1 MGIPAPVFC
10 SEVLELKL
18 PVTEKELESNYETIM
33 PEIDR
38 LSLERVDKIWSSWPE
53 FLSMAGS
60 WECLRKIH
68 VELFGGLFDFAG
80 TIRKV
85 NISKNSFRFAN
96 ALFLEKILPIISQMP
111 QDNFHAITEK
121 YAEMNIAHPFREG
134 NGRAMRLWLDAILE
148 REMKTRIDWR
158 KVTRDEYMSAMQ
170 RSPVNTLELETLL
183 KGAMLKS
190 EDLHDKF
197 IFTSELA
204 ISYSYE
210 KI

>member
-1 MGIPAPVFC
+1 M
-10 SEVLELKL
+10 KL

-38 LSLERVDKIWSSWPE
+38 LSLERVNKIWSSWPE
-53 FLSMAGS
+53 FLSIAGS

-68 VELFGGLFDFAG
+68 VELFGGLFVFAG
-80 TIRKV
+80 EIRKV

-96 ALFLEKILPIISQMP
+96 SLFLEKILPIISEMP
-111 QDNFHAITEK
+111 QKNFRAIIDK

-148 REMKTRIDWR
+148 REMNTRIDWR
-158 KVTRDEYMSAMQ
+158 KITRDEYMSAMQ

-183 KGAMLKS
+183 NGAMLKP
-190 EDLHDKF
+190 ENLHDKV
-197 IFTSELA
+197 IFTSGLA
-204 ISYSYE
+204 VSYSYE